1 MSGKKGGLAH
11 FLYGTEKGKTIVNM
25 AMSLGAAIVILGA
38 LFKIQ
43 HYPGASA
50 MLIIGLCTESA
61 LFALG
66 AIEPQH
72 LKDDWSKV
80 YPELAH
86 KPDEE
91 DDEFETEELV
101 ESTSSDE
108 DSLTVTQKLDEMMAD
123 ANIGPE
129 LLESL
134 GRGLEGLKNSTEQ
147 MSDISN
153 ASVATE
159 EYVSSVKNASSQVNT
174 LTDTYVQA
182 ANSIA
187 GLAEENSEGGSF
199 GEQLGRM
206 SKNLNELNSAY
217 ELQLKGAQETLEN
230 SKGYFSG
237 VDELMGSLN
246 ESVADAKMYSESMS
260 ELSKNISSLNTI
272 YGNMLTAMNPTNQG

>member
-91 DDEFETEELV
+91 DDEFETEGIAE
-101 ESTSSDE
+101 TSSEE
-108 DSLTVTQKLDEMMAD
+108 DGLTITQKLDEMMAD

-129 LLESL
+129 LIESL
-134 GRGLEGLKNSTEQ
+134 GRGLESLKNSTEQ
-147 MSDISN
+147 MSDISS
-153 ASVATE
+153 ATVATE

-199 GEQLGRM
+199 GEQLSRM

-230 SKGYFSG
+230 SKGYFAG

-246 ESVADAKMYSESMS
+246 DSVSDAKVYSEAMS
-260 ELSKNISSLNTI
+260 ELSKNISSLNNI
-272 YGNMLTAMNPTNQG
+272 YGNMLTAMNPNR